1 MKNIRVFSLM
11 LNGWLLIILL
21 DWMVAG
27 KCFFAGNMDCDLF
40 VAHLIQILVK
50 VNRPLLT
57 RNFFFFCI
65 LRAEHCHFDDWRR
78 IMLYAV
84 ASRYK
89 DNCQVMD
96 SGFNVFVSV
105 PSIIFFYYVGWFVF

>member
-1 MKNIRVFSLM
+1 
-11 LNGWLLIILL
+11 
-21 DWMVAG
+21 
-27 KCFFAGNMDCDLF
+27 
-40 VAHLIQILVK
+40 
-50 VNRPLLT
+50 
-57 RNFFFFCI
+57 
-65 LRAEHCHFDDWRR
+65 
-78 IMLYAV
+78 MLYAV